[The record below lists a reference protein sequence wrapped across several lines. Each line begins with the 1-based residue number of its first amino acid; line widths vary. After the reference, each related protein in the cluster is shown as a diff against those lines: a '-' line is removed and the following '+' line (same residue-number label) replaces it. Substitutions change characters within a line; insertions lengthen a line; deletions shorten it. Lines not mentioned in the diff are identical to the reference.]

1 VKSATKQ
8 HIRKLKNYSKLN
20 YLQNKKFY
28 HLFNP
33 NKALQN
39 DDLENYYV
47 EMDQNETNIEKIKI
61 RLELSLETHEPIKL
75 IFTGHLGSGK
85 TTALNRLVS
94 YLNSEEP
101 KFYRTF

>member
-1 VKSATKQ
+1 MAGDLKQ
-8 HIRKLKNYSKLN
+8 I
-20 YLQNKKFY
+20 Y

-39 DDLENYYV
+39 DDLEKYYV
-47 EMDQNETNIEKIKI
+47 EIDQNEINIEDLKT

-75 IFTGHLGSGK
+75 LFTGHRGSGK

-94 YLNSEEP
+94 YLNREMGDNFLLFTLVFS
-101 KFYRTF
+101 TFWTIMI